1 MYPEYEEEVAFLAV
15 GVDPSE
21 EDRIAGFHEDNGFT
35 WITSPGDPTM
45 LVEYGIRAQ
54 ASKVALDH
62 NGIIVYKPG
71 AGSTGEARWRQLFEE
86 LAAGTAS

>member
-1 MYPEYEEEVAFLAV
+1 M
-15 GVDPSE
+15 GVDPTE
-21 EDRIAGFHEDNGFT
+21 EDKIAGFHEQNEFI

-62 NGIIVYKPG
+62 NGVIVFKPG
-71 AGSTGEARWRQLFEE
+71 AGATGEERWRQLFEE
-86 LAAGTAS
+86 LAAGAAAS

>member
-1 MYPEYEEEVAFLAV
+1 M

-21 EDRIAGFHEDNGFT
+21 GERHIANFHETNEFE

-45 LVEYGIRAQ
+45 TVDYGIRAQ

-71 AGSTGEARWRQLFEE
+71 AGSTGEARWRQLFDE
-86 LAAGTAS
+86 LAAAAS

>member
-1 MYPEYEEEVAFLAV
+1 M

-21 EDRIAGFHEDNGFT
+21 GEEKIASFHEHNEFPWT
-35 WITSPGDPTM
+35 TSAGDPTM
-45 LVEYGIRAQ
+45 TVDYGIRAQ